1 MGGEAVGHAGSPA
14 LASHPQRPH
23 QGGEGGWGCWGEARR
38 PGMGALCPPGTPA
51 APQPCVGCFDSAPGA
66 ELRQTTPHWTPFKL
80 LQALKL
86 RLEPERK
93 Y

>member
-1 MGGEAVGHAGSPA
+1 MKLWVTKAVGPRLPPSA
-14 LASHPQRPH
+14 PH
-23 QGGEGGWGCWGEARR
+23 TRAGEGAGGGAGGGSAARAWA
-38 PGMGALCPPGTPA
+38 PSAPQGPPR

-86 RLEPERK
+86 GLEPERK

>member
-1 MGGEAVGHAGSPA
+1 MGGLGGGSAAGAWAPSA
-14 LASHPQRPH
+14 PQ
-23 QGGEGGWGCWGEARR
+23 G
-38 PGMGALCPPGTPA
+38 PPR

-86 RLEPERK
+86 GLEPERK